1 MRSSTTAPSTP
12 AFAAICLTGASRP
25 RMMICTPVFSSPST
39 SLSSFSTAGIALTY
53 AVPPPATMP
62 SSTAARV
69 AFSAS
74 SMRSFISFIS
84 TSVAAPTLITATPP
98 ASLARRSCNFSR
110 SKSEVVFSIALRMVA
125 TRALIAS
132 ESPAPSTM
140 VVVSLLTLT

>member
-84 TSVAAPTLITATPP
+84 TSVAAPTLITAP